1 MQLLADKQLNTEWN
15 GILAANLRT
24 NFCVSSRFLLTG
36 VAQLFTLNRILSF
49 LPLNRV
55 FRAVLGLGVGLV
67 MLWPTGTLRAQTQL
81 EILNADVLSFG
92 EWNGKKLRRLVGNV
106 QMKQDSLLMYCD
118 SAWHFTDE
126 NVVEAYSNVRAW
138 MGDSVRM
145 TADFV
150 RYEGDPRIAF
160 ATGRIVLTHNTMQ
173 LFTPKLYYFRNP
185 AIGRYTQT
193 GELRDTS
200 WRLFSRAGTYYVRTR
215 TAAFRGKVRMAH
227 VDFDLMADT
236 LRFHTQ
242 TSRADFDDTTFILDR
257 KCREIRTVNGYFFL
271 NQRRGHLWNFVRY
284 RDSTY
289 ELTADT
295 VRYDDSLGL
304 GRANCSVVLKR
315 DTTLELHGEV
325 GYLNRKQD
333 YSWMTD
339 HAWMV
344 RYDKQDTLLLFGDT
358 LYSQQF
364 AQRVDSL
371 TGDTVRKQTRFRAFP
386 RARFAARD
394 MAGRA
399 DSVVYYLEDSLLRMF
414 HDPILFNPTYQ
425 VTGDTITLWQRRKGI
440 DSIKVGPGAFAIAV
454 ADSAQGYFNQSRS
467 KMLYGK
473 LAENKL
479 IRLHFVGNCENL
491 YWLEDQG
498 KFKGLNKAFAN
509 AVTVHLRDN
518 QPRRIVYLV
527 KPEATFFP
535 LHEVDSQ
542 TNELEGFRWRVAE
555 RPSRY
560 VRYVAPVGA
569 PEPVPEAV
577 QKPSGE

>member
-1 MQLLADKQLNTEWN
+1 MN
-15 GILAANLRT
+15 
-24 NFCVSSRFLLTG
+24 RFLRL
-36 VAQLFTLNRILSF
+36 
-49 LPLNRV
+49 LPRRGA
-55 FRAVLGLGVGLV
+55 FRAALGLGLGLA
-67 MLWPTGTLRAQTQL
+67 LWLPGGPLRAQTQL

-92 EWNGKKLRRLVGNV
+92 EWNGKKLRRLVGKV

-118 SAWHFTDE
+118 SAWHFPDD
-126 NVVEAYSNVRAW
+126 NVLEAFSNVRAW

-145 TADFV
+145 RADFV
-150 RYEGDPRIAF
+150 RYEGDPRIAV
-160 ATGRIVLTHNTMQ
+160 ATGRIVLNHKT
-173 LFTPKLYYFRNP
+173 LELRTPKLYYFRNP

-200 WRLFSRAGTYYVRTR
+200 FRLFSRTGTYFVRPR

-227 VDFDLMADT
+227 VDFDLLADT

-242 TSRADFDDTTFILDR
+242 TSRADFDDTTFITDR
-257 KCREIRTVNGYFFL
+257 KCRQVRTVNGYFFL
-271 NQRRGHLWNFVRY
+271 NQKRGHLWNFVRY

-295 VRYDDSLGL
+295 VRYDDSLGR
-304 GRANCSVVLKR
+304 GDAHCNVVLKR

-325 GYLNRKQD
+325 GFLNRTQD

-344 RYDKQDTLLLFGDT
+344 RYEKSDTLLLFGDT

-364 AQRVDSL
+364 ARQVDSL
-371 TGDTVRKQTRFRAFP
+371 TGDTVPKQTRFRAFP
-386 RARFAARD
+386 HARFAARA

-414 HDPILFNPTYQ
+414 RDPILFNPTYQ
-425 VTGDTITLWQRRKGI
+425 VTGDTITLWQRSKGI
-440 DSIKVGPGAFAIAV
+440 DSIQVGPGAFAIAV

-473 LAENKL
+473 LVENKL

-498 KFKGLNKAFAN
+498 KFKGMNKAFAN
-509 AVTVHLRDN
+509 AVTIHLRDN

-535 LHEVDSQ
+535 LHEVDGQ
-542 TNELEGFRWRVAE
+542 TNELEGFRWRAAE

-560 VRYVAPVGA
+560 LRYASPVVAPA
-569 PEPVPEAV
+569 E
-577 QKPSGE
+577 